1 MQIYNLFLNCTSY
14 NKKSAE
20 IYKYFN
26 TYFTNVVQEG
36 IEPPTF
42 ALWVHYSNRWVTR
55 PNWTCTRNRTLTKS
69 LEEICAI
76 CYTIQAF
83 CTDNRIRAYNL
94 VLMRDLFFH
103 LNYIGINRL
112 LYLSFKCINN
122 LSMGNKTVTGV
133 LLSGNAPPSLSWKP
147 NVLTFKLQEL

>member
-1 MQIYNLFLNCTSY
+1 MQIYKLFLNFASY
-14 NKKSAE
+14 NKKKCWN
-20 IYKYFN
+20 IYFN
-26 TYFTNVVQEG
+26 TYFINVVQEG

-55 PNWTCTRNRTLTKS
+55 PNRTCTRNRTLTKS

-103 LNYIGINRL
+103 LNYIGIKKGFFSLFNLPGRPQKTLMVTL
-112 LYLSFKCINN
+112 LVFKQNWCYSIPP
-122 LSMGNKTVTGV
+122 KAKV
-133 LLSGNAPPSLSWKP
+133 LI
-147 NVLTFKLQEL
+147 

>member
-1 MQIYNLFLNCTSY
+1 MQIYKLFLNFASY

-26 TYFTNVVQEG
+26 TYFINVVQEG

-83 CTDNRIRAYNL
+83 FCTDNRIRAYNL
-94 VLMRDLFFH
+94 VLMRDLFFR
-103 LNYIGINRL
+103 LNYIGIKRGFLVYSTYQVAPKRL
-112 LYLSFKCINN
+112 LLWLY
-122 LSMGNKTVTGV
+122 
-133 LLSGNAPPSLSWKP
+133 
-147 NVLTFKLQEL
+147 